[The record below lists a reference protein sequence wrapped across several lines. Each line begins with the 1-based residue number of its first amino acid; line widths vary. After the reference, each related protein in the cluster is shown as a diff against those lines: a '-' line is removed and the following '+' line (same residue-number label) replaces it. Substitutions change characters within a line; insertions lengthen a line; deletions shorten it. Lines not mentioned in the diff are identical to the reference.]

1 MLPFFVTVKD
11 QSQGNQYFM
20 SMLEQNDARGK
31 IRSQK
36 SNLAMVTN
44 TSYYIPFFGKE
55 KKANSK

>member
-1 MLPFFVTVKD
+1 
-11 QSQGNQYFM
+11 M

-36 SNLAMVTN
+36 STHLAMVTN